1 MAKISMKIRFILNPV
16 SGRKPANAENIR
28 ERVLTHFPEADFCQT
43 QGPKH
48 AVQLAKEAATQHFDA
63 AVAMGGD
70 GTINEVAQGLVN
82 TQTALGIVPRGSGNG
97 FARELGLMG
106 PLDKTL
112 LKLKNATV
120 QPCDVG
126 YANGELFL
134 NLAGVGI
141 EAAIAWQF
149 MEHGKTG
156 KRGMMPY
163 FTLGAK
169 TFFNYKPHTLRL
181 PLDGKTVS
189 VAPLTLV
196 FANNRQYGSNFVIAP
211 NAQINDGKLEIVSVN
226 NVAKCKLAAA
236 LPFFMLGKKPPFG
249 VTSYTQTHQAVIESE
264 QEILYHIDGE
274 PRKTAHRLEI
284 ILVPNALRLLVP

>member
-1 MAKISMKIRFILNPV
+1 MKIRFILNPV
-16 SGRKPANAENIR
+16 SGRKATNVDQIR
-28 ERVLTHFPEADFCQT
+28 QCVQRHFPEADFCQT

-48 AVQLAKEAATQHFDA
+48 AVQLAKEAAAQHFDA

-97 FARELGLMG
+97 FAREFGLMG
-106 PLDKTL
+106 QLDKTL

-156 KRGMMPY
+156 KRGMLPY

-169 TFFNYKPHTLRL
+169 TFFNYKPSTLQL
-181 PLDGKTVS
+181 TLDGKTVS

-211 NAQINDGKLEIVSVN
+211 NAQINDGKLEMVSVN

-236 LPFFMLGKKPPFG
+236 LPFFMLGKKPPLG

-284 ILVPNALRLLVP
+284 ILAPNALRLLVP

>member
-1 MAKISMKIRFILNPV
+1 MKIRFILNPV
-16 SGRKPANAENIR
+16 SGRKTANMDQIR
-28 ERVLTHFPEADFCQT
+28 RCVLTHFPAADFCQT
-43 QGPKH
+43 NGPKH
-48 AVQLAKEAATQHFDA
+48 AVALAKEAAALHFDA

-112 LKLKNATV
+112 RKLKNATV

-126 YANGELFL
+126 YANAELFL

-156 KRGMMPY
+156 KRGMLPY

-169 TFFNYKPHTLRL
+169 TFFNYTPHTLQL
-181 PLDGKTVS
+181 MLDGKPCS

-196 FANNRQYGSNFVIAP
+196 FANNRQYGSNFIIAP
-211 NAQINDGKLEIVSVN
+211 DAQLNDSKLDIVCVS
-226 NVAKCKLAAA
+226 NVAKYKLAAA
-236 LPFFMLGKKPPFG
+236 LPFFMRGKKPPFG
-249 VTSYTQTHQAVIESE
+249 VTSYTQVQHAVIESE

-274 PRKTAHRLEI
+274 PRKTARRLEI
-284 ILVPNALRLLVP
+284 TLAPGALRLLVP

>member
-1 MAKISMKIRFILNPV
+1 MAKTSMKIRFILNPV
-16 SGRKPANAENIR
+16 SGRKTANVEQIR
-28 ERVLTHFPEADFCQT
+28 RCVLTYFPGADFCQT

-48 AVQLAKEAATQHFDA
+48 AVQLAQQAATQHFDA

-106 PLDKTL
+106 PLNKTL
-112 LKLKNATV
+112 CKLKNATV

-156 KRGMMPY
+156 KRGMLPY

-169 TFFNYKPHTLRL
+169 TFFNYTPHTLQITQN
-181 PLDGKTVS
+181 GKTYTL
-189 VAPLTLV
+189 APLTLV

-211 NAQINDGKLEIVSVN
+211 HAKIDDGKLEMVCVN

-249 VTSYTQTHQAVIESE
+249 ATSYAQTQHTVIESE

-274 PRKTAHRLEI
+274 PRKTARRLEI
-284 ILVPNALRLLVP
+284 TLAPGALRLLVP